1 VDDVMQEQTAERP
14 DPAVVEVG
22 DADFEQVVLEGS
34 RERPVVVDFWAEWC
48 APCRQLG
55 PVLER
60 LAEEKGGEFLLAKLD
75 TDANQYTAAQ
85 FDVRSIP
92 LVVGFVDGRPVD
104 SFVGAM
110 PEPAVRQWVERLLP
124 SSGDR
129 AALGAEALERAG
141 RFEEAEREYR
151 AVLSEEPGNRAAK
164 LGLARCLAYRG
175 ETSEAEETV
184 RTLLP
189 DPEAE
194 RLLSALRVE
203 AWRSLDGSAGGLDA
217 ARAAAPAGRWRE
229 ALDAML
235 AIVRDDPEGR
245 DEGRAAMLDVF
256 AVLGDEDPIVR
267 EYRTKLASA
276 LF

>member
-1 VDDVMQEQTAERP
+1 MQEQTAERP
-14 DPAVVEVG
+14 GPAVVEVG

-129 AALGAEALERAG
+129 AAQGAEALERAG
-141 RFEEAEREYR
+141 RFDEAEREYR
-151 AVLSEEPGNRAAK
+151 AVLAEEPGNRTAT

-175 ETSEAEETV
+175 ETSDAEETV

-194 RLLSALRVE
+194 RLLSAMRVE
-203 AWRSLDGSAGGLDA
+203 TWRSIDRSTGGLDA
-217 ARAAAPAGRWRE
+217 ARAAAAAGRWRE
-229 ALDAML
+229 ALDAMI
-235 AIVRDDPEGR
+235 ATVRDDREGR
-245 DEGRAAMLDVF
+245 DEARAAMLDVF
-256 AVLGDEDPIVR
+256 AVLGDEDPLVR

>member
-1 VDDVMQEQTAERP
+1 MEDRTEERRR
-14 DPAVVEVG
+14 PAVVEVT
-22 DADFEQVVLEGS
+22 DADFDRVVVDGS
-34 RERPVVVDFWAEWC
+34 KERPVVVDFWAEWC

-60 LAEEKGGEFLLAKLD
+60 LADEKGGEFLLAKLD
-75 TDANQYTAAQ
+75 TDANQRTAAQ

-110 PEPAVRQWVERLLP
+110 PEPAVRQWVERLVP

-129 AALGAEALERAG
+129 AAMGAEALERAG
-141 RFEEAEREYR
+141 RYDEAEREYR
-151 AVLSEEPGNRAAK
+151 AVLADEPGNRAAT

-175 ETSEAEETV
+175 EIVEAQETA
-184 RTLLP
+184 RTMLP

-203 AWRSLDGSAGGLDA
+203 AWRSNDGSGGGLNA
-217 ARAAAPAGRWRE
+217 AKAAAASGRWRE

-235 AIVRDDPEGR
+235 AAVREDPEGR
-245 DEGRAAMLDVF
+245 DEARAAMLDVF
-256 AVLGDEDPIVR
+256 AVLGDDDALVR

>member
-1 VDDVMQEQTAERP
+1 VDVVMQERTAERH

-34 RERPVVVDFWAEWC
+34 KERPVVVDFWAEWC

-110 PEPAVRQWVERLLP
+110 PEPAVRQWVDRLLP

-129 AALGAEALERAG
+129 AALGAEALEQAG
-141 RFEEAEREYR
+141 RFDEAEREYR
-151 AVLSEEPGNRAAK
+151 AVLADEPGNRAAT

-203 AWRSLDGSAGGLDA
+203 AWRSIDGSARGLDA
-217 ARAAAPAGRWRE
+217 ARAAAAAGRWRE

-235 AIVRDDPEGR
+235 AAVRDDPESR
-245 DEGRAAMLDVF
+245 NEARAAMLDVF
-256 AVLGDEDPIVR
+256 AVLGDEDPLVR
-267 EYRTKLASA
+267 EYRTKLAST

>member
-1 VDDVMQEQTAERP
+1 MQERTEERP
-14 DPAVVEVG
+14 DPTVVEVT
-22 DADFEQVVLEGS
+22 DADFDRLVLDGS
-34 RERPVVVDFWAEWC
+34 KQRPVVVDFWAEWC

-60 LAEEKGGEFLLAKLD
+60 LADEKGGEFLLAKLD
-75 TDANQYTAAQ
+75 TDANPYTAAR

-104 SFVGAM
+104 SFLGAV

-141 RFEEAEREYR
+141 RFDEAEREYR
-151 AVLSEEPGNRAAK
+151 AVLVAEPGNRAAT
-164 LGLARCLAYRG
+164 LGLARSLASRG
-175 ETSEAEETV
+175 ESSEAAETA

-194 RLLSALRVE
+194 RLLSALRVD
-203 AWRSLDGSAGGLDA
+203 AWRSNDGSGGGLDA
-217 ARAAAPAGRWRE
+217 AKAAAAAGRWRE

-235 AIVRDDPEGR
+235 AAVRDDPQGR
-245 DEGRAAMLDVF
+245 DEARAAMLDVF
-256 AVLGDEDPIVR
+256 AVLGDDDPLVR

>member
-1 VDDVMQEQTAERP
+1 VDDVMQEQTAERR
-14 DPAVVEVG
+14 DPAVVQVG
-22 DADFEQVVLEGS
+22 DADFERVVLEGS
-34 RERPVVVDFWAEWC
+34 KERPVVVDFWAEWC

-104 SFVGAM
+104 SFLGAM

-129 AALGAEALERAG
+129 AALGAEALEQAG
-141 RFEEAEREYR
+141 RFDEAEREYR
-151 AVLSEEPGNRAAK
+151 AVLAEEPGNRAAT

-175 ETSEAEETV
+175 EASEAEETV

-203 AWRSLDGSAGGLDA
+203 AWRSIDGSTGGLDA
-217 ARAAAPAGRWRE
+217 ARAAAAAGRWRE
-229 ALDAML
+229 ALDAMI
-235 AIVRDDPEGR
+235 AGVRDDPESR
-245 DEGRAAMLDVF
+245 DEARAAMLDVF
-256 AVLGDEDPIVR
+256 AVLGNEDPLVR
-267 EYRTKLASA
+267 EYRTKLAST

>member
-1 VDDVMQEQTAERP
+1 MDDVIQEQAEERR
-14 DPAVVEVG
+14 DPTVVDVG
-22 DADFEQVVLEGS
+22 DADFDRVVVEGS
-34 RERPVVVDFWAEWC
+34 NTRPVVVDFWAEWC

-60 LAEEKGGEFLLAKLD
+60 LAEERGGEFLLAKLD
-75 TDANQYTAAQ
+75 TDANQHTAAQ
-85 FDVRSIP
+85 FDVHSIP
-92 LVVGFVDGRPVD
+92 LVVGFVDSRPVD

-110 PEPAVRQWVERLLP
+110 PESAVRQWIERLLP

-129 AALGAEALERAG
+129 AAMGAEALEHAG
-141 RFEEAEREYR
+141 RYDEAEREYR
-151 AVLSEEPGNRAAK
+151 AVLAGEPGNRAAT

-175 ETSEAEETV
+175 EIVEAEETA
-184 RTLLP
+184 RTMLP

-203 AWRSLDGSAGGLDA
+203 GWRNNDGSSGGLDA
-217 ARAAAPAGRWRE
+217 AKAAAASGRWRE

-235 AIVRDDPEGR
+235 ATVRDDAEGR
-245 DEGRAAMLDVF
+245 DEARAAMLDVF
-256 AVLGDEDPIVR
+256 AMLGDDDPLVR